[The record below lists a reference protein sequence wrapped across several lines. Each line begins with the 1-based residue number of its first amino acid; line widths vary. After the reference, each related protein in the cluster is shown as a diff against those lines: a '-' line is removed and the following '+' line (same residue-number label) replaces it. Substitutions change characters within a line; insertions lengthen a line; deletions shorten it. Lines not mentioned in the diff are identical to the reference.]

1 MSKPGKVKL
10 CKLNGQEGLAGALLQ
25 CQRGRFP
32 WPPMGPV
39 DTQLTGQDSTATALG
54 AQGRPPAPL
63 WDSASL
69 ALPLMGGRGSAGR
82 GPR

>member
-1 MSKPGKVKL
+1 MGRKGPVV
-10 CKLNGQEGLAGALLQ
+10 ALLQ
-25 CQRGRFP
+25 CQWGRLP

-39 DTQLTGQDSTATALG
+39 DAQLTGQDSAATALG
-54 AQGRPPAPL
+54 AQSRPPAPL

>member
-1 MSKPGKVKL
+1 MGRKGPVV
-10 CKLNGQEGLAGALLQ
+10 ALLQ
-25 CQRGRFP
+25 CQWGRLP

-39 DTQLTGQDSTATALG
+39 DAQLTGQDSAATALG
-54 AQGRPPAPL
+54 AQSRPPAPL

-69 ALPLMGGRGSAGR
+69 ALPLMGGRGSSGR